1 MCAVAHGVADSRQ
14 WDMVPPPAPARLECS
29 RDPTRPTR
37 AARQIVQM
45 LMIKQP
51 EWMRDIEEADRL
63 TGMEPATWDDRYS
76 INFFGAPDDAEEAEI
91 PSPVVLR
98 GAAGAGADGEG
109 GEEEAPATMTEA
121 EWSAMI
127 NERMKNS
134 VLALSVLAG
143 AKEAAEKARAAIA
156 RHKMTPAHVERDR
169 SYRKLLADLAI
180 ICEDA
185 IEGLVEP
192 LELWIRRPAR
202 GFTRERRMQETIA
215 ALCDLGGQK
224 K

>member
-91 PSPVVLR
+91 PSPVVVATPNSRPRRPLGPQPAAR
-98 GAAGAGADGEG
+98 VLASYGAPPAPAADGEG

-134 VLALSVLAG
+134 VLALSV
-143 AKEAAEKARAAIA
+143 
-156 RHKMTPAHVERDR
+156 V
-169 SYRKLLADLAI
+169 
-180 ICEDA
+180 
-185 IEGLVEP
+185 
-192 LELWIRRPAR
+192 RRP
-202 GFTRERRMQETIA
+202 RRDGPFGRLRA
-215 ALCDLGGQK
+215 G
-224 K
+224 